1 MPELFSAPAGS
12 ESDANAESGR
22 DRLLKALRT
31 PYSRSQLS
39 AAVLLGV
46 LGFAAVVQ
54 VQATD
59 EDDQYVGAS
68 QQDLIQLI
76 NSQALAQ
83 ERVEDQISSL
93 EDARDALLSDT
104 QSSQTALDLARSR
117 VAALGILTGVRP
129 AVGPGVEVT
138 VDGPP
143 LSVGT
148 QQLVTGIQELRSAG
162 AEAMQIN
169 KTVRIVGSS
178 AISDGPGDSVIIDS
192 QQVSAPFVIEA
203 IGDPTALDKAIF
215 FPEGFA
221 DDVEAADGR
230 VTVRRLDRVEINT
243 TRAVSPPQYAQPVP
257 EG

>member
-1 MPELFSAPAGS
+1 MPEQEGQETRVLT
-12 ESDANAESGR
+12 GR
-22 DRLLKALRT
+22 DRLIAALRT

-39 AAVLLGV
+39 AAVLLGI

-54 VQATD
+54 VQAND

-83 ERVEDQISSL
+83 ERVEDQINTL
-93 EDARDALLSDT
+93 ENARDALLSDT
-104 QSSQTALDLARSR
+104 QASQTALELARSQ
-117 VAALGILTGVRP
+117 VAALGILTGIRP
-129 AVGPGVEVT
+129 AVGPGVQVT

-148 QQLVTGIQELRSAG
+148 QQLLTGIQELRSAG

-169 KTVRIVGSS
+169 KSVRIVGNS
-178 AISDGPGDSVIIDS
+178 AISDGPGDSVIIDGT
-192 QQVSAPFVIEA
+192 QVSAPFLIEA
-203 IGDPTALDKAIF
+203 IGDPTALDKAVF

-221 DDVEAADGR
+221 EDVEAADGQ
-230 VTVRRLDRVEINT
+230 VTVRKLDRVEINT
-243 TRAVSPPQYAQPVP
+243 TRTLAPPQYAEPVP